1 MSEGIFF
8 TDPSLIISYIET
20 GLIPVIIGWLQ
31 WERREDKREQYKGMS
46 EQMENLSDLI
56 KEDIKLTQKLILII
70 DERIRK

>member
-20 GLIPVIIGWLQ
+20 GLIPVIIGWLL
-31 WERREDKREQYKGMS
+31 WERREDKREHYKGMS